1 MYEGMFTDKQRMQ
14 LAREEFNDM
23 NYMVNRDVT
32 IGEGNSK
39 TCVGTVDSFV
49 RGRTGVNGDRD
60 SGLDALV
67 VKDERTKTV
76 RILFQGSKDSNDWGK
91 NNLPLLG
98 ELAKGMASKNAPKD
112 TSQIPPQL
120 KESASFVK
128 QVINN
133 KEYAGYGI
141 ELYGQSLGSIDG
153 QYALASL
160 NKEQSARIKG
170 AWLYE
175 GPNIYWVLPDSMRSR
190 ARSYGSRVSNY
201 VDDKDPIAQG
211 YGVLGEHV
219 GKVYHIQSK
228 WAMPGV
234 NPAMPPGD
242 GNNTDN
248 NHFINQHMWGGYQFT
263 EDGSIVLGKSWI
275 SNAKDQTMK
284 YLKDTVIPRMLT
296 DSNFSLSPS
305 QNIFLD
311 AEQAVAVTQAVEERM
326 DLLEFD
332 MEALHKKTIA
342 KAKKGW
348 DDIVKSLNETIG
360 MGMSQEELEQA
371 LASTGFTR
379 QKFIE
384 MIEAE
389 IKPIE
394 DSVMDIHKGIEE
406 TGQQTREGIQKM
418 VDADVDLARTFD
430 DYGGSFSQHP

>member
-1 MYEGMFTDKQRMQ
+1 METQEFTDYQRKQIADKGYASDIWKKGN
-14 LAREEFNDM
+14 LVKID
-23 NYMVNRDVT
+23 NR
-32 IGEGNSK
+32 K
-39 TCVGTVDSFV
+39 TYVGTVAKVV
-49 RGRTGVNGDRD
+49 RGRDDVKGDD
-60 SGLDALV
+60 PNGLDAV
-67 VKDERTKTV
+67 AIKDEKTKTI
-76 RILFQGSKDSNDWGK
+76 RIIFQGSKGRKDWRDNDI
-91 NNLPLLG
+91 LLV
-98 ELAKGMASKNAPKD
+98 LKAAAKIKGP
-112 TSQIPPQL
+112 TGQL
-120 KESASFVK
+120 RAAAGFTKKVFDE
-128 QVINN
+128 N
-133 KEYAGYGI
+133 KGYSI
-141 ELYGQSLGSIDG
+141 EIYGHSLGSMDG
-153 QYALASL
+153 QYAIASL
-160 NKEQSARIKG
+160 DAEQTTRLKG

-175 GPNIYWVLPDSMRSR
+175 GPNMYRILNRAEKEQVNMCRNKINNYLDPRDLASFGYSTRQYAVGSVFWVDSIRT
-190 ARSYGSRVSNY
+190 GGKNT
-201 VDDKDPIAQG
+201 KDRI
-211 YGVLGEHV
+211 V
-219 GKVYHIQSK
+219 
-228 WAMPGV
+228 
-234 NPAMPPGD
+234 
-242 GNNTDN
+242 
-248 NHFINQHMWGGYQFT
+248 NQHMWGGYQFT
-263 EDGSIVLGKSWI
+263 EDGSIVLGKTWI

-371 LASTGFTR
+371 LADTGFTR

-418 VDADVDLARTFD
+418 VDADADLARTFD